1 MKKTL
6 VVLIMVAFACTFAF
20 AGGEGEASSVK
31 VGYIGPMTGDYANYG
46 VYIGNGAK
54 LAVDKFNAA
63 GGIDGTPVELII
75 EDSEGSPD
83 KGLSA
88 IEKLSSSDHV
98 VALVGPVF
106 SGVCNA
112 VGPRCQDE
120 GLLMVTPSGTEKTIT
135 SIGDYVFRTIPSDGL
150 QSEVAGAYFYQELGY
165 TKVGSLYAKNDYS
178 QGLFEGTKSVF
189 ESFGGDMSVAET
201 CQVGDKD
208 FKTQLTK
215 LKSSGVEAIYIPN
228 YTAEM
233 AQILE
238 QASQVGIDV
247 PFLSSDGFSNPEIY
261 NLAPEFCDG
270 AIYVGPPQVEL
281 SSAYSDFVSE
291 YNQEFGREP
300 SSFATASYDAAS
312 LLMQVLTQVYE
323 ETGKFDRTAIR
334 DAFASTEGFEGVT
347 GTLAFDEIG
356 DLIAFQ
362 GLYKVNGTT
371 PEYLGT
377 YTVVD
382 GELVK
387 VDL

>member
-6 VVLIMVAFACTFAF
+6 VVLLMVAMACTFAF
-20 AGGEGEASSVK
+20 AGGEEEAKSVK

-75 EDSEGSPD
+75 EDSEGAPD

-88 IEKLSSSDHV
+88 IEKLSGSDHV
-98 VALVGPVF
+98 VALIGPVF

-120 GLLMVTPSGTEKTIT
+120 GLLMCTPSGTEKSIT

-150 QSEVAGAYFYQELGY
+150 QSEVAGTYFYQELGY
-165 TKVGSLYAKNDYS
+165 KKLGCLYAKNDYS
-178 QGLFEGTKSVF
+178 QGLYEGTKAVF
-189 ESFGGDMSVAET
+189 EALGGDMSSVET

-215 LKSSGVEAIYIPN
+215 LKSSDVEAIYIPN

-238 QASQVGIDV
+238 QASQIGINV

-261 NLAPEFCDG
+261 NLAPKFCDG
-270 AIYVGPPQVEL
+270 VIYVGPPQVKL

-291 YNQEFGREP
+291 YNKAFGRDP

-312 LLMQVLTQVYE
+312 LLMQVITEVYE
-323 ETGKFDRTAIR
+323 KTGKYDRKVIR
-334 DAFASTEGFEGVT
+334 DTFASTEGFEGVT
-347 GTLAFDEIG
+347 GTIAFDEIG
-356 DLIAFQ
+356 DLVSFQ
-362 GLYKVNGTT
+362 GLYKVNGIK

-377 YTVVD
+377 YTVVN
-382 GELVK
+382 GELAK
-387 VDL
+387 MD